1 MISNSWL
8 QKRRPYWARIDEL
21 LARSGGS
28 GVRAL
33 AHNELQELA
42 LLYRQTASDLATIRE
57 DASSRNLAHYLNQLL
72 GRAHNFIYMGARSR
86 PSGIIKFYRETFPQI
101 FHETLPYTITA
112 TAIFFAT
119 AAAGL
124 MMALADPGF
133 QRYLLGSEM
142 MDTIEKREMW
152 THSIVTVKPLASS
165 AIMTNNLAVS
175 LTIFALG
182 ITGGVGTVFM
192 LAFNGLLLG
201 VVSGACWQAGMIG
214 QLMSFV
220 APHGVLELPAIF
232 IAGGAGLL
240 IAKGLLFPGSLP
252 RRASL
257 VLEGGRAMRLALGII
272 PMLIVAGT
280 IEGFVSPSDLAVK
293 WKYTLAA
300 GLFGVL
306 LLYVMRKAPKNSP
319 RPRVAHATV
328 PRAFPAA
335 SLEQASLLHFQVSI
349 HESRRHPLGLYFQS

>member
-1 MISNSWL
+1 MISTSWL

-21 LARSGGS
+21 LTRSGGS

-33 AHNELQELA
+33 THTELQELA

-72 GRAHNFIYMGARSR
+72 GRAHNLIYIYMGRRSR
-86 PSGIIKFYRETFPQI
+86 PAGIIKFYRETFPQI
-101 FHETLPYTITA
+101 FHETLPYTLLA

-124 MMALADPGF
+124 MVAIADPGF
-133 QRYLLGSEM
+133 QRYILGPAM
-142 MDTIEKREMW
+142 MDTIEKQQMW

-175 LTIFALG
+175 LTTFALG
-182 ITGGVGTVFM
+182 ITAGIGTVWM
-192 LAFNGLLLG
+192 LSFNGLLFG
-201 VVSGACWQAGMIG
+201 VISGACWRAGMLG

-232 IAGGAGLL
+232 ISGGAGFLM
-240 IAKGLLFPGSLP
+240 AKGLLFPGTLP
-252 RRASL
+252 RRASIAFEGARAVRL
-257 VLEGGRAMRLALGII
+257 VLGII

-280 IEGFVSPSDLAVK
+280 IEGFVSPSDLKVRF
-293 WKYTLAA
+293 KYQLAA
-300 GLFGVL
+300 GLVCLL
-306 LLYVMRKAPKNSP
+306 LLYLMRKGPKTLGPPAPGEIAPSGISKN
-319 RPRVAHATV
+319 A
-328 PRAFPAA
+328 PA
-335 SLEQASLLHFQVSI
+335 ST
-349 HESRRHPLGLYFQS
+349 

>member
-1 MISNSWL
+1 VISNSWL

-33 AHNELQELA
+33 THTELQELA

-72 GRAHNFIYMGARSR
+72 GRAHNLIYMGRRSR
-86 PSGIIKFYRETFPQI
+86 PAGIIRFYRETFPQI
-101 FHETLPYTITA
+101 FHETLPYTVLA
-112 TAIFFAT
+112 TAIFFVT

-124 MMALADPGF
+124 MVAIADPGF
-133 QRYLLGSEM
+133 QRYILGPEM
-142 MDTIEKREMW
+142 MDTIEKQQMW

-182 ITGGVGTVFM
+182 ITAGIGTLYM
-192 LAFNGLLLG
+192 LAFNGLLFG
-201 VVSGACWQAGMIG
+201 VISGACWRAGMLG

-232 IAGGAGLL
+232 ISGGAGLL
-240 IAKGLLFPGSLP
+240 MAKGLLFPGTLP
-252 RRASL
+252 RRASIAHEGARAVRL
-257 VLEGGRAMRLALGII
+257 VLGII

-280 IEGFVSPSDLAVK
+280 VEGFVSPSEIAVK

-300 GLFGVL
+300 GSFGLL
-306 LLYVMRKAPKNSP
+306 LLYLMRKAPKTSP
-319 RPRVAHATV
+319 AELSTLSEIAPAENATGEI
-328 PRAFPAA
+328 ANDAPA
-335 SLEQASLLHFQVSI
+335 SV
-349 HESRRHPLGLYFQS
+349 